1 MKTFDLLDIA
11 TLVSAVGC
19 GLVAGVFFAFSTSV
33 MKALGSLPPACG
45 IAAMQTINVVIINP
59 WFLVTFFA
67 TGAACLY
74 VMIAS
79 FLQWPDARAP
89 YGLVGGALYLVGTLL
104 VTVVCNVPRNNT
116 LAATVPSSPDAAP
129 VWTAYLSTWT
139 AWNHVRTVA
148 ALAAALALTLA
159 LGLRA

>member
-116 LAATVPSSPDAAP
+116 LAATVPSSQMPP
-129 VWTAYLSTWT
+129 RCGPPICRPGRRGTTCGRSPHWRRHWLS
-139 AWNHVRTVA
+139 R
-148 ALAAALALTLA
+148 
-159 LGLRA
+159 